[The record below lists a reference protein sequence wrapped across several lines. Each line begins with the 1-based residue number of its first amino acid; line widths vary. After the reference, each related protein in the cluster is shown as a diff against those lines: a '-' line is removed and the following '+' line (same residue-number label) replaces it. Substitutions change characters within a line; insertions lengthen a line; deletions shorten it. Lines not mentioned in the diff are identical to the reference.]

1 MTPPHARAPVRPAPR
16 GQRRAP
22 EACHPFDAVLQAERE
37 ALRALFPLP
46 PARAPRGT
54 GRQAL
59 RNGGVAALVLA
70 AATGALLWADPAW
83 RTEHHATATGER
95 RDVPLADGSTLTLDT
110 ATALDVAWHLR
121 SRRVALRQGQARF
134 AVAPSTWRPFEVA
147 AAGAR
152 IRVVGTVFD
161 VRRTQERVQVT
172 VLQGRVAVRGPGDAG
187 APQLLAPGQR
197 LRLEGGRATAPQA
210 VDAAQAGA
218 WQQGRLVFD
227 RTPLRDAL
235 AEAQRY
241 RGGAIRLH
249 DDGRLGGHAVS
260 GVFETARTDQMLDLL
275 PRIAPA
281 RVQRHADGSVD
292 ITPAAR

>member
-1 MTPPHARAPVRPAPR
+1 M
-16 GQRRAP
+16 
-22 EACHPFDAVLQAERE
+22 
-37 ALRALFPLP
+37 
-46 PARAPRGT
+46 
-54 GRQAL
+54 
-59 RNGGVAALVLA
+59 
-70 AATGALLWADPAW
+70 LL
-83 RTEHHATATGER
+83 T
-95 RDVPLADGSTLTLDT
+95 
-110 ATALDVAWHLR
+110 
-121 SRRVALRQGQARF
+121 F
-134 AVAPSTWRPFEVA
+134 
-147 AAGAR
+147 
-152 IRVVGTVFD
+152 
-161 VRRTQERVQVT
+161 
-172 VLQGRVAVRGPGDAG
+172 
-187 APQLLAPGQR
+187 APGQR